1 MRDRPRSQVSAK
13 EDQAEEPRAP
23 RESAAL
29 DGSGEQ
35 GLWGA
40 AVVSVLTLEARERP
54 SHLGPRPVLP
64 SIARWAGAPWRVRGQ
79 ALRRGAW
86 GAEVGLRAQV
96 LEQQTGLESHLGCSA
111 AVGPQ
116 VNPRTVP
123 SWAGGLV
130 GGLLGASLRVL

>member
-96 LEQQTGLESHLGCSA
+96 WNSRQGWNPTLAAQQLW
-111 AVGPQ
+111 GP
-116 VNPRTVP
+116 R
-123 SWAGGLV
+123 
-130 GGLLGASLRVL
+130 